1 MSMFDLSGRVAVVTG
16 ASRGL
21 GRADA
26 LALARAGADVV
37 VTDLLTESDPEVE
50 RVAAKSESVMA
61 QVMASQGGVHTEAT
75 AAEITRMGRR
85 SRAVQL
91 DVTDR
96 QRVREIFDQV
106 AEEFGSLDIL
116 VSSAGV
122 SDHQGQIMDL
132 SPELWRR
139 DLEVNLTGAFNCT
152 QAAWPHMRARG
163 YGRLI
168 YKSTVSALQGGFGDA
183 SVAATAAGILGLMRS
198 MALEGAR
205 HRITSNAV
213 VAGAIETEGFR
224 TSPPSVVDRM
234 VLRTAMRELGR
245 PEDIAAAVC
254 YLASPEA
261 AYVTGVALPV
271 AGGLDLFTF

>member
-1 MSMFDLSGRVAVVTG
+1 MFDLSGRVAMVTG

-26 LALARAGADVV
+26 LALAAAGADVIL
-37 VTDLLTESDPEVE
+37 TDLLVESDPAIEE
-50 RVAAKSESVMA
+50 TAARSDSVMA

-75 AAEITRMGRR
+75 AAEIRELGRR
-85 SRAVQL
+85 SVAIQL

-96 QRVREIFDQV
+96 QRVREVFDQV
-106 AEEFGSLDIL
+106 VEDYGSLDIL
-116 VSSAGV
+116 VNSAGV
-122 SDHQGQIMDL
+122 SDHLGQIMDL
-132 SPELWRR
+132 SPELWHR

-152 QAAWPHMRARG
+152 QAAWPHMRMRN

-168 YKSTVSALQGGFGDA
+168 YKSTVSALQGGFGHA
-183 SVAATAAGILGLMRS
+183 SVATTGAGVLGLMRS

-224 TSPPSVVDRM
+224 TSPPSTVDRM
-234 VLRTAMRELGR
+234 VLRTATRELGR

-254 YLASPEA
+254 YLASTEA